1 MLFHVTHH
9 HDESSCPAK
18 NEEVMAKTFAVVLDT
33 LEEHV
38 NELIGAWVDPG
49 AHDFFFV
56 VDADESSQIFSGL
69 FPIVDAGTAK
79 IQPVGDYAAMLK
91 MRKELNS

>member
-1 MLFHVTHH
+1 MLFHITHV
-9 HDESSCPAK
+9 HDEKTCPGN
-18 NEEVMAKTFAVVLDT
+18 NEEVFSKTFGIVLDT
-33 LEEHV
+33 LEEHL
-38 NELIGAWVDPG
+38 NEVIGAWMDPVG
-49 AHDFFFV
+49 HTSFFV